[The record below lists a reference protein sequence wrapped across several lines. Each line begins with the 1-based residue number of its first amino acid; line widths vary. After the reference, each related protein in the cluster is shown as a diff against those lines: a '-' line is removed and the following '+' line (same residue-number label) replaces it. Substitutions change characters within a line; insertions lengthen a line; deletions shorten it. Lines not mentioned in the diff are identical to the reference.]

1 MANQSQGN
9 LKIFRAALMITG
21 TTIGVGILG
30 LPIQTG
36 LAGVLPSLVATLAM
50 WAVMLTTGWIIAHG
64 IIACDEPIDISTLV
78 YRKLGTPGRVMTVV
92 GYLVLIYGSITAHLA
107 AGAQILSTL
116 TGAELSADMS
126 LLVFFGVATFI
137 ALLGVGLVEKIN
149 SFLMAGMFLAF
160 CVLLFET
167 TSAVDVARFAH
178 RDWRFLVST
187 IPILACALC
196 YQMIVPSV
204 CRVLDYDSR
213 AVMKALIIGSSIP
226 VLINTLWMLAVVGAL
241 PLTGNAD
248 HTILAAFRKGEAATV
263 PLAAA
268 LNSTV
273 ISRFALIFS
282 LVVLVSSYVLQST
295 AVIGFFEDLLPM
307 RPGRKRW
314 GASILLAFIPPLA
327 VVFIYPGIFLDAL
340 DVVGG
345 GSIVLLFCII
355 PSLMLL
361 RDNTSGRV
369 SLKVVA
375 ICLLLVSLFFMGLKV
390 MQECGLLE
398 ISPNTEY
405 WPISELKL

>member
-1 MANQSQGN
+1 M
-9 LKIFRAALMITG
+9 FRAALMITG

-30 LPIQTG
+30 LPVQTG
-36 LAGVLPSLVATLAM
+36 IAGVLPSLVATLAM
-50 WAVMLTTGWIIAHG
+50 WAVMLATGWIIAHG
-64 IIACDEPIDISTLV
+64 IIACGEPIDISTLV

-107 AGAQILSTL
+107 AGGQILSTL
-116 TGAELSADMS
+116 AGAELSAGMS

-167 TSAVDVARFAH
+167 ASAVDVARFAH

-204 CRVLDYDSR
+204 CRVLDYDPS

-241 PLTGNAD
+241 PLAGQED
-248 HTILAAFRKGEAATV
+248 YTILAAFRKGEAATV

-314 GASILLAFIPPLA
+314 RASILLAFIPPLT
-327 VVFIYPGIFLDAL
+327 VVFIYPGIFLGAL

-355 PSLMLL
+355 PSLILL
-361 RDNTSGRV
+361 RDHTSGGMM
-369 SLKVVA
+369 KVAA

-390 MQECGLLE
+390 MQECSLLE

-405 WPISELKL
+405 WPIYELKL